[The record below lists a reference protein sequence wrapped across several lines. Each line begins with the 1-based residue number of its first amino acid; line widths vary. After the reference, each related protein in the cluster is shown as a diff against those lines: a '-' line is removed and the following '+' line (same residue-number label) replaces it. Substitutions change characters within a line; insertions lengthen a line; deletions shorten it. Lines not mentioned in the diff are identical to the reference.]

1 MSFQSNNE
9 NNREDIVYYYT
20 FKLYFKKKC
29 RIYCCTSEEYV
40 DKWINSIRKVTK
52 FRDINNYYEI
62 GDDLG
67 KGKFGK
73 VKIGYPKKK
82 NTNINNINNH
92 NSISENDQEKINEEK
107 EKEKIA
113 IKIIDK
119 RNFKNFEMELVKCEI
134 EIMKFCKFKNIVR
147 IQENFED
154 HENIYIILEYLSGGN
169 LNHYLGSQKC
179 LLSEKKIK
187 ETVLQLASGIKYLHF
202 FGIIHRDLKP
212 ENIMMSD
219 KSDSPILKIVDFGLS
234 KVLGI
239 TEKSN
244 ESYGTLAFAAP
255 ELILKKNYNK
265 SIDIWSL
272 GVIIY
277 FLLCGNY
284 PFNNKDNDMRQI
296 ALDITKG
303 EIKLSGNIWKRLS
316 NNASDLVL
324 KCLERDVLKRI
335 DINAFFEHNWFKE

>member
-1 MSFQSNNE
+1 M
-9 NNREDIVYYYT
+9 
-20 FKLYFKKKC
+20 
-29 RIYCCTSEEYV
+29 
-40 DKWINSIRKVTK
+40 
-52 FRDINNYYEI
+52 

-82 NTNINNINNH
+82 DRNTNLNTDDI
-92 NSISENDQEKINEEK
+92 ISKNEEEKFNEQKEK

-113 IKIIDK
+113 IKIINK
-119 RNFKNFEMELVKCEI
+119 TNFKNFEMELVKCEI
-134 EIMKFCKFKNIVR
+134 EIMKFCRFKNIVR

-187 ETVLQLASGIKYLHF
+187 ETVLQLANGIKYLHF

-272 GVIIY
+272 GVIVY

-284 PFNNKDNDMRQI
+284 PFNDKDNDMRKI
-296 ALDITKG
+296 ALEITKG
-303 EIKLSGNIWKRLS
+303 EIKFSGNVWKRIS
-316 NNASDLVL
+316 SNASNLVRQ
-324 KCLERDVLKRI
+324 CLERDVLKRI
-335 DINAFFEHNWFKE
+335 DINGFFEHDWFKE